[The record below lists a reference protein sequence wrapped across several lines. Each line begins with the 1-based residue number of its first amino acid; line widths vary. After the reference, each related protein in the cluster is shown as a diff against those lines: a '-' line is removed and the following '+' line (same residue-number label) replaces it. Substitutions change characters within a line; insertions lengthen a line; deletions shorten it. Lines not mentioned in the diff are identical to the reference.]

1 MLFPTTIIIIFNIF
15 IITINTIYC
24 FQIIPTQFLPRKEG
38 IFDSL
43 KIKYYTEF
51 QKIHDINE
59 QINHHEI
66 MIEILKRK
74 KRKYADIILFDWKR
88 VWNKYPV

>member
-1 MLFPTTIIIIFNIF
+1 MLFPTIIIIIFNIF
-15 IITINTIYC
+15 IINTTIYC
-24 FQIIPTQFLPRKEG
+24 FQIIPTQFLLRKEG

-43 KIKYYTEF
+43 KIKYYYDI

-66 MIEILKRK
+66 MIEFLKRK

-88 VWNKYPV
+88 VWNKYTV

>member
-1 MLFPTTIIIIFNIF
+1 MLFPTIIIFI
-15 IITINTIYC
+15 IITTIYC
-24 FQIIPTQFLPRKEG
+24 FQIIPTQFLLRKEG
-38 IFDSL
+38 NFDSL

-51 QKIHDINE
+51 QKIHDIIE

-74 KRKYADIILFDWKR
+74 KIKYADIILLDWKR
-88 VWNKYPV
+88 TWNNTPYKFLR